1 MTGERTMARITTLAL
16 AAAAAMAFGTASASA
31 LEPDS
36 LWDVQILK
44 AAAPPRMWDD
54 PTLAWMFSFGLW
66 PADRPDLYAMAT
78 AGLGRTATAGSN
90 LFCVAGQKSPA
101 GEVTEEPVPEA
112 GEEIPS
118 AEYEPRPRC
127 VLSDTLDGAWSGN
140 RGLIL
145 SGAKDLL
152 RFFELSLWDDDPVHA
167 DLVGS
172 CRITLSESTFGRV
185 VRHRGCGPIAGS
197 PGWRF
202 VEFVLIPHRE

>member
-1 MTGERTMARITTLAL
+1 MARITKLAL
-16 AAAAAMAFGTASASA
+16 AAVAAMTFGSASASA

-44 AAAPPRMWDD
+44 AAAPNRMWDD

-90 LFCVAGQKSPA
+90 LFCVAGQQAPA
-101 GEVTEEPVPEA
+101 GQAPKEPLPGA
-112 GEEIPS
+112 GEGSPS
-118 AEYEPRPRC
+118 EYEPRPRC
-127 VLSDTLDGAWSGN
+127 VLSDTLEGAWSGN

-145 SGAKDLL
+145 SGVRAEDLL
-152 RFFELSLWDDDPVHA
+152 RFFELSLWDDDPVNA

-172 CRITLSESTFGRV
+172 CRITLSESAFGRV
-185 VRHRGCGPIAGS
+185 VHHRGCGSTARS
-197 PGWRF
+197 PGWRY